1 MIWYLFTLGRDQ
13 PHPAF
18 SGASRLQYHNSPSL
32 TFFSCLC
39 ILIFSSPRL
48 SFSPSFWFYAFLSFT
63 ASLWPEPYH
72 CQSPWR
78 WADRHPTLLL
88 RQTERGGK
96 ERKRKMRE
104 RKDCVSV
111 SSLSPPSGRMEIR
124 FSLSWNTDVVPAL
137 MRKLYLR
144 QMGPGRNNTGENL
157 RGVSLCSRILTPN
170 DEFKPKWAFP

>member
-1 MIWYLFTLGRDQ
+1 MQLWYLFTVGRDQ

-18 SGASRLQYHNSPSL
+18 SRASRLQYHNSPSL

-39 ILIFSSPRL
+39 ILIFSTLRL

-63 ASLWPEPYH
+63 AWPEPYH

-88 RQTERGGK
+88 RQTERGGEK
-96 ERKRKMRE
+96 RKRKMRE

-124 FSLSWNTDVVPAL
+124 FGLSWNTDVVPEL
-137 MRKLYLR
+137 MRKLHLR
-144 QMGPGRNNTGENL
+144 QMGPRRNNRWKPE
-157 RGVSLCSRILTPN
+157 RGLSLCSRILTPKE
-170 DEFKPKWAFP
+170 EFKPKWAFP